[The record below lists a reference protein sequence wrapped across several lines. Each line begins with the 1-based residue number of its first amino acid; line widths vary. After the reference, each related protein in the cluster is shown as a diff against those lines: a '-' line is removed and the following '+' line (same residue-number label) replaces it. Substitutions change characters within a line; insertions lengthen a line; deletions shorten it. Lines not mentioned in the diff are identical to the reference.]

1 MTRVVLDTNVLV
13 SALWTPAGNAS
24 MIVTLVLTGKI
35 IPCFDVRIIEEY
47 RTVLHRPRLAFPSEH
62 VESLLSTMTSRGFSV
77 MVPPSTIALPDEADR
92 KFYDV
97 AAFYGA
103 YLVTG
108 NTKHYPK
115 EANIMNPALFLEL
128 YARMMQ

>member
-24 MIVTLVLTGKI
+24 MVASLVLTGKVTL
-35 IPCFDVRIIEEY
+35 CFDTHILEEY
-47 RTVLHRPRLAFPSEH
+47 RAVLHRPRLAFPSGQ
-62 VESLLSTMTSRGFSV
+62 VESLLHALTNRGFSV

-97 AAFYGA
+97 ARYCRA

-108 NTKHYPK
+108 NIRHYPK
-115 EANIMNPALFLEL
+115 EANIMTPALFLEMH
-128 YARMMQ
+128 AN